1 VSPDAGLS
9 VMSDFGGKLRLARE
23 RRGTSLRQISATTK
37 ISIAALEA
45 LERND
50 VSKLPGGIFSRSFV
64 RSYATEVGLDPDET
78 VREFLE
84 RFQPAPTPTR
94 SPAAHVETVHASV
107 PEEEIAFESQQ
118 RIAGVVLKLLLI
130 SIPLIVLVLY
140 FTMRTRT
147 GPVSSAA
154 STPPPTVATSS
165 TPPATEPTPAAV
177 PIGTSPT
184 ATAVAT
190 AGVTG
195 MTLELHTTE
204 ECWVRLTADG
214 KRALSRL
221 MKEGEKE
228 TVEVQDK
235 VVIEVGNA
243 GGFGFSINGRPGKS
257 LGGPGTVR
265 TVIIT
270 KDTLPQFLQ

>member
-1 VSPDAGLS
+1 
-9 VMSDFGGKLRLARE
+9 MSDFGGKLRLARE
-23 RRGTSLRQISATTK
+23 RRGTSLQQISATTK

-84 RFQPAPTPTR
+84 RFQPAPPPP
-94 SPAAHVETVHASV
+94 SPAAHVGAVHGSV

-130 SIPLIVLVLY
+130 SIPLIALVLY

-154 STPPPTVATSS
+154 STGLPTVATSS
-165 TPPATEPTPAAV
+165 TPPATEPAPAAV

-221 MKEGEKE
+221 MKDGEKE
-228 TVEVQDK
+228 TVDVQDK

-243 GGFGFSINGRPGKS
+243 GGFAFSINGRPGKS

-265 TVIIT
+265 TVLIT

>member
-1 VSPDAGLS
+1 
-9 VMSDFGGKLRLARE
+9 MSDFGGKLRLARE
-23 RRGTSLRQISATTK
+23 RRGTSLRQIAATTK
-37 ISIAALEA
+37 ISISALEA

-50 VSKLPGGIFSRSFV
+50 LSKLPGGIFSRSFV

-84 RFQPAPTPTR
+84 RFQPAPTST
-94 SPAAHVETVHASV
+94 SPAAHVGAVHASV
-107 PEEEIAFESQQ
+107 PDEESAFESQQ

-154 STPPPTVATSS
+154 STPPPTATSS
-165 TPPATEPTPAAV
+165 TPSKTEPVPTAV

-243 GGFGFSINGRPGKS
+243 GGFAFSINGRPGKS

-265 TVIIT
+265 TVMIT

>member
-23 RRGTSLRQISATTK
+23 RRGTSLQQISATTK
-37 ISIAALEA
+37 ISISALEA

-84 RFQPAPTPTR
+84 RFQPAQTPT
-94 SPAAHVETVHASV
+94 SPAAHVGAVHASV
-107 PEEEIAFESQQ
+107 SDEESAFESQQ

-154 STPPPTVATSS
+154 STPPPTATSS
-165 TPPATEPTPAAV
+165 TPPATEPVPAAV

-243 GGFGFSINGRPGKS
+243 GGFAFSINGRPGKS

-265 TVIIT
+265 TVMIT